1 MKRRLT
7 KAEKAVFELSELNKL
22 VFALREAGLKNG
34 LWKPTADDPVFG
46 NVWRIGDMGEM
57 NLAGR
62 TALVTGGAVRIGAA
76 ICRSLA
82 AEGASVVIH
91 YRHSKRE
98 ALALAKELD
107 GRAVQSDLDSES
119 ACERLIAHAG
129 KLDILVNNAA
139 VFHKDSLKTITA
151 KKLTDEFWPNLFAP
165 ILLTRAFAQRVKKGA
180 VINLLDR
187 RITSLDDSC
196 VPYVLSKKS
205 LAEFTRIAALE
216 LAPRITVNAVA
227 PGAVLPPPGTG
238 KAYLKDNA
246 GPLPLGRL
254 VKPEE
259 VAAAIVF
266 LLKSESVTG
275 QTVFVD
281 GGQNLLGNLTLD
293 T

>member
-151 KKLTDEFWPNLFAP
+151 RKLTDEFWLNLFAP
-165 ILLTRAFAQRVKKGA
+165 ILLTRAFAQKTKKGE
-180 VINLLDR
+180 VVNLLDR
-187 RITSLDDSC
+187 RIAGFDTPC
-196 VPYVLSKKS
+196 VPYVLTKKS
-205 LAEFTRIAALE
+205 LAEFTKLAALE
-216 LAPRITVNAVA
+216 LAPRIRVNAVA
-227 PGAVLPPPGTG
+227 PGAVLPPPGKG

-246 GPLPLGRL
+246 GPIPTGRL

-259 VAAAIVF
+259 IADAVVF
-266 LLKSESVTG
+266 LVKSDSVTG
-275 QTVFVD
+275 QIIFVD
-281 GGQNLLGNLTLD
+281 GGQNLFGNLKPET
-293 T
+293 